1 MDMKNVVVIAL
12 VLLVAVLVY
21 YQYDSSLGGL
31 RYMLEGFEDDK
42 EKAAKAAKEKAEKD
56 AKEKAEKEKAE
67 KAKAAKKDGFY
78 NYEEE
83 EKEHEGYYD
92 YSASNGKKVAGFAA
106 SPGAANE
113 AFNNA
118 VPPTNPVKPPSEGSK
133 AAAGFADLKAQPP
146 AHSKKEGFA
155 DLSAYEGPAQFGS
168 ADAPA
173 GCYPR
178 DQLTPS
184 ELLPKDMN
192 SVWAEQ
198 NPMGPGSLKG
208 KNFLSAGALIG
219 VNTVGQSL
227 RNANLQLRSEPPNPQ
242 VAVSIFNQST
252 IASDTSHRP
261 LEIGA

>member
-1 MDMKNVVVIAL
+1 MKDVVIIALVVVVIL
-12 VLLVAVLVY
+12 FIV
-21 YQYDSSLGGL
+21 YQYDSSMFGL
-31 RYMLEGFEDDK
+31 LHPS
-42 EKAAKAAKEKAEKD
+42 
-56 AKEKAEKEKAE
+56 
-67 KAKAAKKDGFY
+67 
-78 NYEEE
+78 YE
-83 EKEHEGYYD
+83 
-92 YSASNGKKVAGFAA
+92 
-106 SPGAANE
+106 
-113 AFNNA
+113 
-118 VPPTNPVKPPSEGSK
+118 
-133 AAAGFADLKAQPP
+133 GFADAPKKEEKKEEKKPEAKKPEPKKEEKKPEPKKDKFQDMNDKEE
-146 AHSKKEGFA
+146 KKEGFA
-155 DLSAYEGPAQFGS
+155 DLNAYEGPAQFGS

-184 ELLPKDMN
+184 ELLPKDMA

-227 RNANLQLRSEPPNPQ
+227 RNANLQVRSEPPCPQ

-252 IASDTSHRP
+252 ISPDISHRP

>member
-1 MDMKNVVVIAL
+1 MKNAIVVAL
-12 VLLVAVLVY
+12 VVAVALFVA
-21 YQYDSSLGGL
+21 YQNDPSLFGLLSYSDGFQDASASHDKQTPGSHASSGPKDAEMNKQPKQKGAQGFQNQDKKEKFQNHDKK
-31 RYMLEGFEDDK
+31 EGFQ
-42 EKAAKAAKEKAEKD
+42 
-56 AKEKAEKEKAE
+56 
-67 KAKAAKKDGFY
+67 
-78 NYEEE
+78 E
-83 EKEHEGYYD
+83 EKKEGFQEE
-92 YSASNGKKVAGFAA
+92 K
-106 SPGAANE
+106 
-113 AFNNA
+113 
-118 VPPTNPVKPPSEGSK
+118 
-133 AAAGFADLKAQPP
+133 
-146 AHSKKEGFA
+146 KKEGFA
-155 DLSAYEGPAQFGS
+155 DLEAFQGPANFGAAES
-168 ADAPA
+168 PA

-242 VAVSIFNQST
+242 VQISIFNQST
-252 IASDTSHRP
+252 ISPDISHRP